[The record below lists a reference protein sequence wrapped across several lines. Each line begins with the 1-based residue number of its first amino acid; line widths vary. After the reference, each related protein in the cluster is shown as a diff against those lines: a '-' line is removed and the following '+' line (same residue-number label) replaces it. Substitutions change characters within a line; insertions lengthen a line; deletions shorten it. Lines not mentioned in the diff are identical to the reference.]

1 MLPPSDPLSEAL
13 AETAALL
20 RTLGIA
26 DPLDKLRPVFAKVR
40 QRWAGERVHIARA
53 DAGERAERERKI
65 KDAIAAGLPAKTIAA
80 QVGVHPSTVRR
91 KNPLKDWAL

>member
-1 MLPPSDPLSEAL
+1 MLPQSDPLSEAL

-65 KDAIAAGLPAKTIAA
+65 KDAIAAGLPAKTIAV

-91 KNPLKDWAL
+91 KNPLKGWAI

>member
-26 DPLDKLRPVFAKVR
+26 DPLGKLRPVFARVR

-91 KNPLKDWAL
+91 KNPLKGWAI

>member
-26 DPLDKLRPVFAKVR
+26 DPLGKLRPVFARVR
-40 QRWAGERVHIARA
+40 QRWAGERVHIART
-53 DAGERAERERKI
+53 DAGERAERDRQI
-65 KDAIAAGLPAKTIAA
+65 RDAIAAGLPAKTIAA

-91 KNPLKDWAL
+91 KNPLKGWAI

>member
-53 DAGERAERERKI
+53 DAGSVI
-65 KDAIAAGLPAKTIAA
+65 SGLPLANLTW
-80 QVGVHPSTVRR
+80 R
-91 KNPLKDWAL
+91 ALALTFSRSAWS